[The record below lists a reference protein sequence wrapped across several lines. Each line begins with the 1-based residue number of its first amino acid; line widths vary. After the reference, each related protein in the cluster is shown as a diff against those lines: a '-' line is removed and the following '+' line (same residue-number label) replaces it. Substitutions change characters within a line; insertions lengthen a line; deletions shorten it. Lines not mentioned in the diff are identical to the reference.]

1 MVELPNLRD
10 LAWTLTTLLEGM
22 LLVLLVRRKL
32 YRSHPAFSLYILTAL
47 LQSIMVASAY
57 KFLGPQSLASWN
69 IAWGSQ
75 GAVMCARWLAV
86 AEIARK
92 ALAAYAGIWGMAN
105 RILFLLGVC
114 VIIYSLVLADRG
126 WAVMVL
132 TADRSLELCIASF
145 IVCMFLFVRYYRL
158 PMADIE
164 RLLAVGF
171 CMYSCFHVINDSI
184 YESWRSSL
192 RGLWNY
198 LDILTFLASLLL
210 WIGAIHK
217 ATEPQ
222 RALAQPSLSPEQYAA
237 LSQKLNSRLHLLNRR
252 LNHLF
257 HSEDSRS

>member
-1 MVELPNLRD
+1 MVEPLNLRN
-10 LAWTLTTLLEGM
+10 LAWTLTTLLEG
-22 LLVLLVRRKL
+22 VLLFVLLRRKL
-32 YRSHPAFSLYILTAL
+32 YRSHPAFSLYILAAL
-47 LQSIMVASAY
+47 LQSVVVASAY
-57 KFLGPQSLASWN
+57 RFLGPQSLASWN

-92 ALAAYAGIWGMAN
+92 ALAEYAGIWGMTS

-114 VIIYSLVLADRG
+114 VIIYSMASADKG

-158 PMADIE
+158 PMGGLE

-171 CMYSCFHVINDSI
+171 CLYSCFYVINDSI

-210 WIGAIHK
+210 WLGATYR
-217 ATEPQ
+217 ATETQPV
-222 RALAQPSLSPEQYAA
+222 LAQPSLSPEQYAV